1 MSRPAWGVWVE
12 MSQSPRLKSATT
24 VMPRMGRVS
33 WNVLHIAESIY
44 LCGHALLGSI
54 RYGVF
59 SATSLAIEH
68 RDDPW
73 HYNRP
78 SAHCGFE
85 SKLGCIP
92 GRCISRG
99 LPLWWE
105 TYIVSAQMS
114 NFLKS
119 HYFFSEI
126 FCGDFL
132 FSLAG
137 VFFVCYTKLE
147 ETARY
152 KKRSEYTR
160 RRSNFQKFTGQE
172 CDLCIYDGT

>member
-1 MSRPAWGVWVE
+1 
-12 MSQSPRLKSATT
+12 
-24 VMPRMGRVS
+24 
-33 WNVLHIAESIY
+33 
-44 LCGHALLGSI
+44 
-54 RYGVF
+54 
-59 SATSLAIEH
+59 
-68 RDDPW
+68 
-73 HYNRP
+73 
-78 SAHCGFE
+78 
-85 SKLGCIP
+85 
-92 GRCISRG
+92 
-99 LPLWWE
+99 
-105 TYIVSAQMS
+105 MS

-160 RRSNFQKFTGQE
+160 SRSNFQKFTGQE
-172 CDLCIYDGT
+172 CDLCIYDGTYLGTKTSQFSEVFTYFKQKLLTISGFLGILSTVEVVP